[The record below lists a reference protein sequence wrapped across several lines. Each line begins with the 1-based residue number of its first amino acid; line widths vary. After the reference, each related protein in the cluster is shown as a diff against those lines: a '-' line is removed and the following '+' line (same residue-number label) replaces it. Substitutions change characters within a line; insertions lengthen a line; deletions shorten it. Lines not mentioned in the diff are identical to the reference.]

1 MASIIQTYFN
11 IYFTE
16 IIVGVLV
23 ISIAIVIVS
32 IFYVIYSPSEYG
44 AIKKSIL
51 KKTKDTKKIK
61 QIKYTKQFIKGVDG
75 IDLDLKVNKK
85 PLK

>member
-32 IFYVIYSPSEYG
+32 IFYVIFSPSEYEV
-44 AIKKSIL
+44 IKKSIR
-51 KKTKDTKKIK
+51 KNTKNTKNIK
-61 QIKYTKQFIKGVDG
+61 RIKYTKQFIKGVDG

>member
-32 IFYVIYSPSEYG
+32 IFYVIYSSTDKVV
-44 AIKKSIL
+44 IKKHI
-51 KKTKDTKKIK
+51 KTKKMKK
-61 QIKYTKQFIKGVDG
+61 IKYTKQFIKGVDG
-75 IDLDLKVNKK
+75 IDLDLRVNKK
-85 PLK
+85 NF

>member
-32 IFYVIYSPSEYG
+32 IFYVIYSSSEG
-44 AIKKSIL
+44 KVIKKSIL
-51 KKTKDTKKIK
+51 RNTKNTKDIK

-75 IDLDLKVNKK
+75 IDLDLNVNKK
-85 PLK
+85 NF

>member
-44 AIKKSIL
+44 AIKKSIR
-51 KKTKDTKKIK
+51 KNTKNTKNIK
-61 QIKYTKQFIKGVDG
+61 RIKYTKQFIKGVDG
-75 IDLDLKVNKK
+75 IDLDLNVNKK
-85 PLK
+85 NF

>member
-32 IFYVIYSPSEYG
+32 IFYVIYSSSEDKI
-44 AIKKSIL
+44 IKKAIL
-51 KKTKDTKKIK
+51 KNTKNIK
-61 QIKYTKQFIKGVDG
+61 RIKYTKQFIKGVDG

-85 PLK
+85 NF